1 MNAAVESNQAVKQ
14 ADAQVSKAQ
23 AALDAALAEAKKV
36 AADPNATQAQVDA
49 AARKL
54 AAARKA
60 LAAAKAH
67 AADVRASVRAQVL
80 KSGSVAQ
87 LSKTGS
93 DVSVFGLF
101 AATLSA
107 AGAALFSA
115 KRRGTSRH
123 SNK

>member
-1 MNAAVESNQAVKQ
+1 MNAAVESTPAVKQ

-49 AARKL
+49 AAQKL
-54 AAARKA
+54 SAARKA

-67 AADVRASVRAQVL
+67 AAEVRASVRAQVL
-80 KSGSVAQ
+80 KRGVSQ

-93 DVSVFGLF
+93 NVSVFGLF
-101 AATLSA
+101 ATVAA
-107 AGAALFSA
+107 AGAAFFVS

-123 SNK
+123 SNN